1 MNRDPATVLGFD
13 YGEKRIGIAVGQT
26 LTSSARPL
34 ETVRVIANRPDWE
47 SIDRL
52 IQSWRPTQII
62 VGLPTKSDSSE
73 HPLTASIHLFA
84 DELRKRYALK
94 VHLVNEYLSSHEAA
108 KIASIASGNATP
120 HSQEAKE
127 RLDRISAQVILETWL
142 AEQ

>member
-1 MNRDPATVLGFD
+1 MSQDPATVLGFD

-34 ETVRVIANRPDWE
+34 ATVRVIGNRPDWD

-52 IQSWRPTQII
+52 MQSWRPTQII
-62 VGLPTKSDSSE
+62 VGLPTKTDGSE
-73 HPLTASIHLFA
+73 HPLTPSIHRFA
-84 DELRKRYALK
+84 DELQKRYDLK
-94 VHLVNEYLSSHEAA
+94 VSLVNEYLSSHEAA
-108 KIASIASGNATP
+108 KIANIAGRNATP
-120 HSQEAKE
+120 HSQEGKE